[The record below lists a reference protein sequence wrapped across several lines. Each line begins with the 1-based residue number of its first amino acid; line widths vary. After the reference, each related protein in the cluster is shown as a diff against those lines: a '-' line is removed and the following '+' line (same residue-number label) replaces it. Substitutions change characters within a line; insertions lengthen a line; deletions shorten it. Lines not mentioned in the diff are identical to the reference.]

1 MITEF
6 EYPAEREQFEAFIA
20 ANPDHVLEID
30 GAVMRVLTGA
40 DKPVVLVPPTV
51 TPRQIRLAL
60 NATGLRATVESAVAA
75 GSQDLKDWWEYAL
88 DIERNHP
95 LIAGMAAQ
103 LGISDQQLDD
113 LFRLAATL

>member
-30 GAVMRVLTGA
+30 GKWMRVLTGA
-40 DKPVVLVPPTV
+40 DKPALPVPESV

-60 NATGLRATVESAVAA
+60 NASGFRQTVEQAVAA
-75 GSQDLKDWWEYAL
+75 GSQDLRDWWEYAL
-88 DIERNHP
+88 DIERNHQ
-95 LIAGMAAQ
+95 LIESMATQ
-103 LGISDQQLDD
+103 LGIAEQQLDD